1 MAFQGQRVRLILN
14 NGAEYEGT
22 YANNPA
28 NPDSCYLKMV
38 QQKKGQDA
46 TEIRNG
52 AGTEAN
58 MSFQRSQIAD
68 ARPLANNNGRPN
80 DKAYNGMAGSQP
92 WTSDN
97 LHLANIPSSPA
108 GNTPQQTGHKFR
120 TDTAI
125 SSTAGYQE
133 RKLQKWVPEPDSTF
147 DGDGSLE
154 AASSGRGEGQWDQ
167 FRVAELRGLK
177 SDYDENIYTT
187 AINRDDPNYYKR
199 RALADRKA
207 REIETS
213 APMTSHV
220 AEERQAD
227 YKQGTVDEGGDEEE
241 K

>member
-1 MAFQGQRVRLILN
+1 
-14 NGAEYEGT
+14 
-22 YANNPA
+22 
-28 NPDSCYLKMV
+28 MV
-38 QQKKGQDA
+38 QQKKGQNA

-68 ARPLANNNGRPN
+68 ARPLANNNGKPN
-80 DKAYNGMAGSQP
+80 DRAYNGMAGSQS
-92 WTSDN
+92 WASDKIRV
-97 LHLANIPSSPA
+97 ANITSSPT
-108 GNTPQQTGHKFR
+108 GNTPQPSGNKFR

-125 SSTAGYQE
+125 SSTAPYQE

-147 DGDGSLE
+147 DGDGGLE
-154 AASSGRGEGQWDQ
+154 APSGGRGEVWDQ
-167 FRVAELRGLK
+167 FKVAELRGLK

-199 RALADRKA
+199 KQLADRKA